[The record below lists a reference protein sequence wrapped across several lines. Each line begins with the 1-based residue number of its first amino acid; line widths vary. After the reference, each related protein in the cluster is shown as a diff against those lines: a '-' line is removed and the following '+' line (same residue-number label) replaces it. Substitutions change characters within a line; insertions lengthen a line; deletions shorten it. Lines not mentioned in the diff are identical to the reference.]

1 MIGVWAEQENQ
12 RKVTDC
18 RRWVR
23 EKWVYMFN
31 FELLR
36 FLDFNFNY
44 HLSWNILNWTNKELV
59 RKGTVLSLELERVLS
74 ETLCCQL
81 GFDSLTQKI
90 QPASSAESLT
100 PINMLYILPLYYHPI
115 NSHTTFQSPP
125 IPPYPSILS
134 VLWKLWENYVL
145 PP

>member
-36 FLDFNFNY
+36 FLDFNY
-44 HLSWNILNWTNKELV
+44 HLSWNILNRTNKELV
-59 RKGTVLSLELERVLS
+59 RKGTVLSLELQRVLS

-81 GFDSLTQKI
+81 SFGSLTQKI

-100 PINMLYILPLYYHPI
+100 PINMLYILPLYYHTI
-115 NSHTTFQSPP
+115 NSHATFQSPP